1 MYLQTIQ
8 NMMREGERVS
18 TLEQQCSSLMQEL
31 KMVRTEVREGNYK
44 VDNFD
49 AVKR

>member
-1 MYLQTIQ
+1 MQ
-8 NMMREGERVS
+8 EKERVS
-18 TLEQQCSSLMQEL
+18 GLEQQCSSLAQEI
-31 KMVRTEVREGNYK
+31 KIVRTEVLEGNYK